1 MNYAVRIAAL
11 YIMLNQLNSKLKK
24 HIPSLISLWRKN
36 ADGSNLSNKELSAV
50 SNSLL
55 ALQRGLTGNRELAGA
70 GYMDSSNY
78 LGAYL
83 LYYWP
88 VSYMQISLEA
98 NALKPFV
105 KNTPLRILDIGS
117 GPAPASA
124 ALCDAFSVK
133 DITLV
138 DSSKKALSLAQR
150 LFSAEW
156 KACKVNTLVHNF
168 ETEDI
173 PDISGKF
180 DIIVLSHSLNELW
193 KDKSNAL
200 ELRAELL
207 KKLSAFLEER
217 GILLVSEP
225 ALLLTSRNLINVRD
239 ILVQDGFSVISPC
252 SCSAICPISQS
263 GTQQTCHAEIFW
275 SPIEPVASIAKLA
288 KLDRQSVKMTYMAF
302 VKGDCLPES
311 DLPENAHP
319 VYKVVSDGMLN
330 KSGRIR
336 YLLCDG
342 TKRIP
347 CSAKKDDEHARKIGF
362 FSLSRYDTVELE
374 NPELRGDSS
383 NLAFGISPE
392 TKLTIDKYFVYGRKF
407 NSLSH

>member
-36 ADGSNLSNKELSAV
+36 ADGSNLSSKELSAV

-55 ALQRGLTGNRELAGA
+55 ALQRGLTGSRELAGA

-105 KNTPLRILDIGS
+105 KNAPLRILDIGS

-124 ALCDAFSVK
+124 ALCDAFSVN
-133 DITLV
+133 DVTLV

-168 ETEDI
+168 ETDGL

-200 ELRAELL
+200 ELRAALL
-207 KKLSAFLEER
+207 KKLSAFLEES

-239 ILVQDGFSVISPC
+239 ALVQDGFSVISPC
-252 SCSAICPISQS
+252 SCSAICPITQMETQS
-263 GTQQTCHAEIFW
+263 ETKQTCHAEIF
-275 SPIEPVASIAKLA
+275 
-288 KLDRQSVKMTYMAF
+288 
-302 VKGDCLPES
+302 
-311 DLPENAHP
+311 
-319 VYKVVSDGMLN
+319 
-330 KSGRIR
+330 
-336 YLLCDG
+336 
-342 TKRIP
+342 
-347 CSAKKDDEHARKIGF
+347 
-362 FSLSRYDTVELE
+362 
-374 NPELRGDSS
+374 
-383 NLAFGISPE
+383 
-392 TKLTIDKYFVYGRKF
+392 
-407 NSLSH
+407 

>member
-1 MNYAVRIAAL
+1 
-11 YIMLNQLNSKLKK
+11 MLNQLNSKLKK

-36 ADGSNLSNKELSAV
+36 SDGSSLSNKELSVV

-88 VSYMQISLEA
+88 VSYMQIALEA

-105 KNTPLRILDIGS
+105 KNAPLPLRILDIGS

-124 ALCDAFSVK
+124 ALCDAFSIK
-133 DITLV
+133 DVTLV

-156 KACKVNTLVHNF
+156 KSCKVNAMVHDF
-168 ETEDI
+168 ETEEL
-173 PDISGKF
+173 PDISGNF

-193 KDKSNAL
+193 KDKKNAL
-200 ELRAELL
+200 ELRTALL
-207 KKLSAFLEER
+207 KKLSAFLKEN

-239 ILVQDGFSVISPC
+239 TLVQEGFSVISPC
-252 SCSAICPISQS
+252 LCSAICPITQS
-263 GTQQTCHAEIFW
+263 GTQSGTKQTCHAEIFW
-275 SPIEPVASIAKLA
+275 NPIEPVASIAKLA
-288 KLDRQSVKMTYMAF
+288 RLDRQSVKMTYMAF
-302 VKGDCLPES
+302 VKGDCIQKS
-311 DLPENAHP
+311 DLSENKQA

-347 CSAKKDDEHARKIGF
+347 CSAKKDDAYARAIGF

-383 NLAFGISPE
+383 SLAFGISPQ
-392 TKLTIDKYFVYGRKF
+392 TKLKITKF
-407 NSLSH
+407 SKDNSFTEESSTL